1 MLNIF
6 ARASVSRAL
15 RPLGAGLARTGVSPD
30 AVTLA
35 GTVGAVGA
43 AVALL
48 ARGEM
53 LLGTLVIT
61 VFVLFDLLDGAIAR
75 ARGTT
80 SRFGAV
86 LDSTCDRIADAAVF
100 GALAWWYAG
109 AGQSRP
115 LLLAALLC
123 LALGAVTS
131 YIKARAEG
139 AGMTCNVGIAER
151 AERLIV
157 ILAGTGLDGLGVPYV
172 LAGALW
178 LLVAATA
185 ITVVQRMVE
194 VRRQAAL
201 LDSAAR

>member
-109 AGQSRP
+109 AGQSRS